1 MPLAEKK
8 VIVFAVALILAAD
21 GSHGG
26 ICMYVCTGRHTV
38 TTVLLCCA
46 ALCPVIYE
54 NNRNAN

>member
-26 ICMYVCTGRHTV
+26 IRVCMYVRVGTQ
-38 TTVLLCCA
+38 
-46 ALCPVIYE
+46 
-54 NNRNAN
+54 